1 MSPQDEYLACVDV
14 ACEGLDDVQEYGFAA
29 GDAGGLLVLH
39 GLAMYARDTAR
50 SASRLLRDSH
60 THAAAVLTR
69 VVVEHAVLS
78 QWLKVDPETRG
89 GLFLQQSTVERAR
102 WFEVVLAANLDMTE
116 AALSRID
123 PGARGG
129 KPKNVAPEFNTV
141 RNLFGDGES
150 GRSLYL
156 TYRSLSQ
163 FVHPSALT
171 FARYTS
177 NLPFGVNLATTLQ
190 TAQDSEALAFYLA
203 SAMVLCALP
212 YFAVLG
218 EDRAAVAVLI
228 RAQASSVPT
237 SLD

>member
-1 MSPQDEYLACVDV
+1 M
-14 ACEGLDDVQEYGFAA
+14 
-29 GDAGGLLVLH
+29 
-39 GLAMYARDTAR
+39 
-50 SASRLLRDSH
+50 
-60 THAAAVLTR
+60 
-69 VVVEHAVLS
+69 
-78 QWLKVDPETRG
+78 
-89 GLFLQQSTVERAR
+89 
-102 WFEVVLAANLDMTE
+102 
-116 AALSRID
+116 
-123 PGARGG
+123 
-129 KPKNVAPEFNTV
+129 
-141 RNLFGDGES
+141 
-150 GRSLYL
+150 
-156 TYRSLSQ
+156 
-163 FVHPSALT
+163 HPSALT